1 MSENFTT
8 EMWDLT
14 RLVPFAKNAKKHD
27 PAKITALAGLMKAN
41 GFTQPIV
48 AERDGTIIAGHGRRM
63 AALEAGLARVPV
75 FVFQGSKTQAD
86 AMRLADNQVV
96 SKDYDVGL
104 LQEEIARLAE
114 EIDVSGL
121 GFSTK
126 ELEFLI
132 DPIPDMDTSLF
143 VEDVHAA
150 VEDQREKNEEA
161 AREVDASTA
170 PLADAFGFRRLTVKQ
185 SRRVR
190 AFMTQIEA
198 ETKAKG
204 ADAFM
209 VFLDNLGVAA

>member
-161 AREVDASTA
+161 AR
-170 PLADAFGFRRLTVKQ
+170 LTVKQ